1 MYSSA
6 ADAIVPS
13 LLICEVRLS
22 TQSTKA
28 ERCLQR
34 LHRLRLPI
42 PAPRLYPLVLKT
54 ILATVLCICASTS
67 IAHAWGGDGHQ
78 IVCLIAEDHLT
89 SAAKAGIHELLGPTT
104 NISDAEIASW
114 ADEYRRQNRA
124 TAGYHFVDIPTT
136 QPSYDAE
143 RDGKNGDNVI
153 DKINDF
159 EKVLADKTASH
170 DDRAQALKFIVH
182 LVGDVHQP
190 LHCAERDGD
199 KGGNGRLVFF
209 LDRKRAVNLHSCWDT
224 QILLSRKKTIR
235 VVNYADGLNARI
247 TASQAKAWAQGTA
260 LDWANESHQIAV
272 EKVYKDV
279 PAGGD
284 PPKLD
289 QAYVNRSADVVDQ
302 QLEKAGVRLAIV
314 LNRALGP

>member
-1 MYSSA
+1 
-6 ADAIVPS
+6 VKT
-13 LLICEVRLS
+13 VLS
-22 TQSTKA
+22 
-28 ERCLQR
+28 
-34 LHRLRLPI
+34 I
-42 PAPRLYPLVLKT
+42 
-54 ILATVLCICASTS
+54 VLCIGALPSL
-67 IAHAWGGDGHQ
+67 AFAWGGDGHQ
-78 IVCLIAEDHLT
+78 IVCLIAEDRLT
-89 SAAKAGIHELLGPTT
+89 PAAKAGIHDLLGPII

-124 TAGYHFVDIPTT
+124 TAGYHFVDIPTS

-159 EKVLADKTASH
+159 EKVLADKSVSH
-170 DDRAQALKFIVH
+170 EDRAQALKFLVH
-182 LVGDVHQP
+182 LVGDVHKP
-190 LHCAERDGD
+190 LHCPERDGD

-235 VVNYADGLNARI
+235 VTNYADGLNARI
-247 TASQAKAWAQGTA
+247 TASRAKAWAQGTA
-260 LDWANESHQIAV
+260 VDWANESHQIAV

-289 QAYVNRSADVVDQ
+289 QAYVERSAEVIDE
-302 QLEKAGVRLAIV
+302 QLEKAGVRLAMV
-314 LNRALGP
+314 LNRAFRP